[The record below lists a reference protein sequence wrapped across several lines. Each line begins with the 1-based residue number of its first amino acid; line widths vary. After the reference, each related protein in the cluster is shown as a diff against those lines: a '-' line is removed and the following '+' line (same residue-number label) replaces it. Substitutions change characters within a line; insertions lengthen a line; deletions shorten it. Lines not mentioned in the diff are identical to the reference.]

1 GFVATVD
8 REIMRDPEREV
19 GYGITNSWDE
29 VVETLQ
35 GAPDGTDTELGGYA
49 QVATLQGQ
57 QGIARDSTHPE
68 PQEEAGG
75 SA

>member
-1 GFVATVD
+1 EAHCDFRV
-8 REIMRDPEREV
+8 
-19 GYGITNSWDE
+19 
-29 VVETLQ
+29 
-35 GAPDGTDTELGGYA
+35 TEA